1 MFYYMPSIQVTYHG
15 NVCMSINI
23 QQIRGEEK
31 NQMWPNLFVKFLTK
45 SVVTDKI
52 WPISE
57 IKHDQISQFSPNFT
71 EI

>member
-31 NQMWPNLFVKFLTK
+31 K
-45 SVVTDKI
+45 SDVAESFCQVLDKI
-52 WPISE
+52 GGNRQNLA
-57 IKHDQISQFSPNFT
+57 DF
-71 EI
+71 